1 MVGMGLEMM
10 TLFTVF
16 LLLLFTINQSKFVE
30 SVHYNF
36 LQNVRQIDI
45 VFFFFCL
52 TKYLT
57 FFASKRTEM
66 NDAFK

>member
-16 LLLLFTINQSKFVE
+16 LLLLFTINQSNFLE
-30 SVHYNF
+30 NVHYNF
-36 LQNVRQIDI
+36 LQSVRQIDI
-45 VFFFFCL
+45 GFFFCL

-66 NDAFK
+66 NDTFK